1 MKVGD
6 IQLSIP
12 LLVQGALRTRWFAMK
27 MYFRLVL
34 FVLSG
39 FGFSFAQSDTDS
51 PGQQAQLHD
60 RKAQELLAQKKPGL
74 AAKEF
79 AAALARDPRNL
90 DAQRIQVSCCFF
102 KKTTRRQNRFCMAL
116 WTGVPT

>member
-1 MKVGD
+1 
-6 IQLSIP
+6 
-12 LLVQGALRTRWFAMK
+12 MK
-27 MYFRLVL
+27 MYFPLVL

-60 RKAQELLAQKKPGL
+60 RKAQELLAQKKHEL

-79 AAALARDPRNL
+79 AAALHLIRAISML
-90 DAQRIQVSCCFF
+90 KRIQVSCCFF